1 MYAPAYGTD
10 CLIVYLKRRRDR
22 ESFKLKMYWL
32 VFRGGEKEE
41 RNRLTKK

>member
-22 ESFKLKMYWL
+22 ESFKL